1 MYKTISIF
9 ILSAILFSCND
20 DEILP
25 QENNCIEGEVV
36 GKIRSAGGGIAV
48 ALTEPMPGSV
58 TWKEHENVIEVLN
71 VPIEFT
77 FEGTPLYFK
86 GREAKEG
93 EQGPISSDG
102 DESLQVVFYSTEVS
116 NIGCP
121 GN

>member
-1 MYKTISIF
+1 MNKTLSIF
-9 ILSAILFSCND
+9 ILSAFIFGCND

-25 QENNCIEGEVV
+25 QPNCIQGEVV

-48 ALTEPMPGSV
+48 SLADSIPGSV
-58 TWKEHENVIEVLN
+58 TWQEHENVIELLN
-71 VPIEFT
+71 VPVEYT
-77 FEGTPLYFK
+77 FKGTPIYFK

-102 DESLQVVFYSTEVS
+102 DESIQLIFYGTEIS